1 MPSEYPEDD
10 SRTTPFQAT
19 ASESAVRRAPETK
32 TRYVDVPQSPE
43 RAVGP
48 RNLAWGV
55 ILLAVAFCAYW
66 FALIFS
72 GHNATRTV
80 IASLGTFGLIWVLY
94 SLRIF
99 RQRHGNFL
107 ALSVVLLFG
116 AAMPLVERAF
126 SSLDRLARE
135 RLGDENKVVKLDVAP
150 PPPNSKTAPPAPV
163 APEEPPPSETPAAVT
178 TPDDNVVRELM
189 VPPPAATAKKVIE
202 ITEDVEVKIG
212 GRRFLVKKG
221 DTFEFLSIQDGMTT
235 FKAGQDTVSVSSDVA
250 KFKLTFDQRYALS
263 SQKAMRLYPELREK
277 FSEQNEKFIEATK
290 DLKETLPDF
299 FKTPDWPLNLAQQL
313 AATHGWKSTEELDA
327 EAKTPKPEAPEK
339 TEAAPKNEP
348 PAPPDV
354 PQENPLPP
362 EAK

>member
-10 SRTTPFQAT
+10 SRTAPAHAT
-19 ASESAVRRAPETK
+19 TSESAARRAPETK

-55 ILLAVAFCAYW
+55 IFLAVAFCAYW

-72 GHNATRTV
+72 GHNATRSI
-80 IASLGTFGLIWVLY
+80 IASLGTFGLIWVFY

-99 RQRHGNFL
+99 RQRHGIFL

-116 AAMPLVERAF
+116 AGMPLVERAF

-135 RLGDENKVVKLDVAP
+135 RLGDESNVVKLEVAP

-163 APEEPPPSETPAAVT
+163 APEEPPPAESPAVAKA
-178 TPDDNVVRELM
+178 PEDDVVRELM

-202 ITEDVEVKIG
+202 LTEDVEVKIG

-221 DTFEFLSIQDGMTT
+221 DTFEFMSIQDGMTT

-250 KFKLTFDQRYALS
+250 KFKLSFEQRYALS
-263 SQKAMRLYPELREK
+263 SQKAMRLYPGLREK
-277 FSEQNEKFIEATK
+277 FSDQNEKFVEASKELK
-290 DLKETLPDF
+290 DTLPDF

-313 AATHGWKSTEELDA
+313 AATHGWKSTEEIDA
-327 EAKTPKPEAPEK
+327 ESKEPKPEGPAES
-339 TEAAPKNEP
+339 AAPKNES

-362 EAK
+362 EGK